1 MADKSR
7 GHNRHGSVVRI
18 GYYNIEKTIGK
29 GNFAVVKLA
38 THCVT
43 KTKVAVKI
51 IDKSQLDQDNLK
63 KISREVQVMK
73 MLDHPHIIKLYQ
85 VMETDRML
93 YLVTEYASK
102 GEIFDHLVAHGR
114 MSEKEARK
122 KFIQI
127 ASAVD
132 SCHKQNVV
140 HRDLKAENLLLDENF
155 NIKIADFGFSNL
167 FQKAAHLKTWCGS
180 PPYAAPELFEGKA
193 YCGPEVDI
201 WSLGVVLYVLVCGAL
216 PFDGSTLQS
225 LRARVLDGRFRIPFF
240 MSTECEHLIR
250 HMLVRDVS
258 KRYTMENIM
267 NHKWVK
273 DLDEDDKA
281 SLLISDTIDSELS
294 EEVLNMMLARGID
307 REKTI
312 QSLRQK
318 DYDQFA
324 GIYYTLLEKVK
335 QAASTSHD
343 PCANLPNTQGN
354 TSDSELMETDNEKS
368 GKPSINVP
376 TVQVTPDSPTRR
388 VKPPE
393 AQWGAAYEENEEDD
407 KMPEDILPSLKTY
420 LEKRRHTLTA
430 VDPMMEIP
438 QELREVLSQKF
449 IQRPPSPL
457 SQASEDSISSP
468 IGLNP
473 ALPPYSPTLDLS
485 LAYKEQIL
493 QVPTVFQLRQ
503 PLGRRAS
510 DGATSLAA
518 GIAQFN
524 ALRAMAGYGETS
536 HGNTGSL
543 SGSPL
548 NSCNPLVP
556 QSPFSVSAGPSSPQ
570 ISEGAN
576 DSGSDQEPDQEAI
589 ARYMACRGARQR
601 HTSPNEMPDE
611 MQLRLLQVPLKTRRG
626 VMSPGR
632 ERPPREGSFIT
643 TPTGMR
649 YNSSRRASDS
659 AASVL
664 AYKQHLERIS
674 GSGSKRNSLRELQ
687 EECLKL
693 QQQYGRVA
701 EEEQQRRQ
709 QEQHELHL
717 QQFYNRRASEGADS
731 LAATLSQ
738 FQQQYAHAY
747 STSQELDLEGQRRS
761 DVLLRSSVD
770 DLEEGPPQAQATM
783 EHQDM
788 LHQEMQRLNI
798 EHCPPAPSIL
808 HATSGGIG
816 QDTSVLSSLAPNL
829 ASNSPRNSLL
839 VEDSTSPASNSDT
852 SNFLSQT
859 ILSSQANSSA
869 FLPDAGTLVSQ
880 SPSPPASP
888 LISAV
893 PLNQRYPIPNVL
905 TASSSSN
912 GSMSENVLENR
923 AVPQVSA
930 GISGVMM
937 GNTMVNENDLEE
949 LARVTL
955 GMGRG
960 TIAMSPASL
969 LATYT
974 GNPVGALLTGNVGQR
989 SPLHHRR
996 HHTVAS
1002 PQEAWNSMELL
1013 RRATANNV
1021 SLTQNHARDMLNNNI
1036 NLEDGVRDGL
1046 LYRTLSPNG
1055 TIYQDDMRKTPS
1067 IGDVN
1072 PDLAQTNTLRMAF
1085 SVNMTS
1091 NKCIPDIIS
1100 EIRRS
1105 LDLRASDIAYE
1116 QSDQTF
1122 TLQQGAVCAE
1132 IEICPLPGNLNGLRL
1147 RRVSG
1152 NLWQYKKLCNE
1163 VLAEMKL

>member
-1 MADKSR
+1 MADKPR

-43 KTKVAVKI
+43 RTKVAVKI

-63 KISREVQVMK
+63 KIFREVQVMK

-102 GEIFDHLVAHGR
+102 GEIFDYLVSRGR
-114 MSEKEARK
+114 MPEKEARK

-127 ASAVD
+127 ALAVD
-132 SCHKQNVV
+132 NCHKKNVV

-167 FQKAAHLKTWCGS
+167 FQEGKHLKTWCGS

-240 MSTECEHLIR
+240 MSTDCEHLIR
-250 HMLVRDVS
+250 HMLVRDLS
-258 KRYTMENIM
+258 KRYTMANIM
-267 NHKWVK
+267 NHKWVNE
-273 DLDEDDKA
+273 LDEEDKA
-281 SLLISDTIDSELS
+281 NVLISDSSNSELS

-307 REKTI
+307 RDKTI

-335 QAASTSHD
+335 QSANTSHD
-343 PCANLPNTQGN
+343 PCANLPAAQEKAV
-354 TSDSELMETDNEKS
+354 DSELMETDNEQS
-368 GKPSINVP
+368 ADKPSINVP

-388 VKPPE
+388 VRPQQDHWE
-393 AQWGAAYEENEEDD
+393 VAHEEDEEDD
-407 KMPEDILPSLKTY
+407 KMPDDILPSLKSY

-438 QELREVLSQKF
+438 QELREVLTQKF
-449 IQRPPSPL
+449 IQRPSSPL
-457 SQASEDSISSP
+457 GPATEDAVSTAL
-468 IGLNP
+468 GLNP
-473 ALPPYSPTLDLS
+473 AFPPYSPTLDLS

-524 ALRAMAGYGETS
+524 ALRTMAGYGETS
-536 HGNTGSL
+536 QGNAGSL

-556 QSPFSVSAGPSSPQ
+556 QPPFSVSAGPSSPQ

-626 VMSPGR
+626 VFSPGR
-632 ERPPREGSFIT
+632 ERTPREGSFIT
-643 TPTGMR
+643 TPTGIR
-649 YNSSRRASDS
+649 YNASRRASDG

-674 GSGSKRNSLRELQ
+674 SGGSKRNSLRESQ

-717 QQFYNRRASEGADS
+717 QQFYSRRASEGADS
-731 LAATLSQ
+731 IAATLAQ
-738 FQQQYAHAY
+738 FQRQNASACN
-747 STSQELDLEGQRRS
+747 TSQELDIDGH
-761 DVLLRSSVD
+761 VLRSSVE
-770 DLEEGPPQAQATM
+770 DLEEAPAKAQATM
-783 EHQDM
+783 EHQDI
-788 LHQEMQRLNI
+788 LHKEMQRLNI

-808 HATSGGIG
+808 HATSGGMA
-816 QDTSVLSSLAPNL
+816 QDNTVLSSLAPTL
-829 ASNSPRNSLL
+829 VSNSPRNSLL
-839 VEDSTSPASNSDT
+839 VEDSTSTSPNSDT

-880 SPSPPASP
+880 TPSPPASP

-905 TASSSSN
+905 SPSSSSN
-912 GSMSENVLENR
+912 GSLSENLSETR
-923 AVPQVSA
+923 AVPHVSS
-930 GISGVMM
+930 GVSGVMM

-949 LARVTL
+949 LARATW

-960 TIAMSPASL
+960 TLPLSPASL

-974 GNPVGALLTGNVGQR
+974 GNPASALLTGNIGPR

-1002 PQEAWNSMELL
+1002 SQEAWNSVDLL

-1021 SLTQNHARDMLNNNI
+1021 SLTPNHTRDMLNNNI

-1046 LYRTLSPNG
+1046 LSRSLSPNG
-1055 TIYQDDMRKTPS
+1055 TIYQDSMLKTPS
-1067 IGDVN
+1067 IGDVT
-1072 PDLAQTNTLRMAF
+1072 PDLTQTNNLRLAF

-1091 NKCIPDIIS
+1091 NKRIPDIIS

-1105 LDLRASDIAYE
+1105 LDLRTSNIAYE
-1116 QSDQTF
+1116 QSDQVFTF
-1122 TLQQGAVCAE
+1122 QQGGVCAE
-1132 IEICPLPGNLNGLRL
+1132 IEICPLAGNLNGLRL

-1152 NLWQYKKLCNE
+1152 NPWQYKKLCNE
-1163 VLAEMKL
+1163 VLSEMNL